1 MPGKASF
8 DAIVVGAGLV
18 GLSLTLALLRQG
30 WQVLLVDKRSAPV
43 KPDSKPVSVSG
54 FQLDSGFSAR
64 VSALN
69 SRSLT
74 LLNELGIDATWLEQH
89 SALFQGMH
97 VWDGDGTAGI
107 EFNASGRIVEN
118 HRLEWALLL
127 QISHLGLTPVWQSEI
142 SDIECLADEVRI
154 RFSTGEEFLGNCL
167 MGVDGA
173 YSDTRERV
181 GIRVI
186 EWSYEQTSMTTT
198 VQTTL
203 PHTGIARQCFT
214 RDGPLALLPLADP
227 KLCSLVWS
235 GRNTVDR
242 MALSDEMLCQEISR
256 ESEFVLGQV
265 TAVDS
270 RFEFPLRQA
279 HAVHYAKNN
288 VVLLGDAAHS
298 IHPLAGQGVN
308 LGFADVHSLVRALAV
323 LKLTPTWSLAKIFE
337 KYQRQQRPRNLLMT
351 ATMESL
357 KRLFDTDHSF
367 VRWARNTGMDWLD
380 GQDLIKAQLERVASG
395 L

>member
-18 GLSLTLALLRQG
+18 GLSLTLALLQQG

-54 FQLDSGFSAR
+54 FQLDAGFSAR

-127 QISHLGLTPVWQSEI
+127 QISHLGLTPVWQSEL

-308 LGFADVHSLVRALAV
+308 LGFADVHSLVSALAV

>member
-18 GLSLTLALLRQG
+18 GLSLTLALLQQG

-43 KPDSKPVSVSG
+43 KPDSKPVSASG

-227 KLCSLVWS
+227 QLCSLVWS

-308 LGFADVHSLVRALAV
+308 LGFADVHSLVSALAV

>member
-18 GLSLTLALLRQG
+18 GLSLTLALLQQG

-127 QISHLGLTPVWQSEI
+127 QISHLGLTPVWQSEL

-227 KLCSLVWS
+227 QLCSLVWS
-235 GRNTVDR
+235 GRNTFDR

-308 LGFADVHSLVRALAV
+308 LGFADVHSLVSALAV

>member
-308 LGFADVHSLVRALAV
+308 LGFADVHSLVSALAV

-380 GQDLIKAQLERVASG
+380 GQGLIKAQLERVASG

>member
-18 GLSLTLALLRQG
+18 GLSLTLALLQQG

-43 KPDSKPVSVSG
+43 KPDSKPVSASG

-74 LLNELGIDATWLEQH
+74 LLSELGIDATWLEQH

-107 EFNASGRIVEN
+107 KFNASGRIVEN

-142 SDIECLADEVRI
+142 SDIQCLADEVRI

-214 RDGPLALLPLADP
+214 RDGPLALLPLVDP
-227 KLCSLVWS
+227 QLCSLVWS

-308 LGFADVHSLVRALAV
+308 LGFADVYSLVSALAV
-323 LKLTPTWSLAKIFE
+323 LKLTPTRSLAKIFE

-367 VRWARNTGMDWLD
+367 VRWVRNTGMDWLD

>member
-43 KPDSKPVSVSG
+43 KPDSKPVSASG

-308 LGFADVHSLVRALAV
+308 LGFADVHSLVSALAV

>member
-1 MPGKASF
+1 MSGKASF

-18 GLSLTLALLRQG
+18 GLSLTLALLQQG

-54 FQLDSGFSAR
+54 FQLDSGYSAR

-107 EFNASGRIVEN
+107 EFEASGRIVEN
-118 HRLEWALLL
+118 HRLEWALLS
-127 QISHLGLTPVWQSEI
+127 QISQLGLTPVWQSEI

-154 RFSTGEEFLGNCL
+154 RLSTGDDLLGNCL
-167 MGVDGA
+167 MGADGA
-173 YSDTRERV
+173 YSDIRERL
-181 GIRVI
+181 GISVI
-186 EWSYEQTSMTTT
+186 EWSYEQAALTTT

-227 KLCSLVWS
+227 QLCSLVWS
-235 GRNTVDR
+235 GRNTADR
-242 MALSDEMLCQEISR
+242 MALSNEMLCQEISR

-265 TAVDS
+265 TAVDR

-308 LGFADVHSLVRALAV
+308 LGFADVHSLVGALAV
-323 LKLTPTWSLAKIFE
+323 LKLTPTRSLAKIFE
-337 KYQRQQRPRNLLMT
+337 KYQRQQRPRNLLMA
-351 ATMESL
+351 ATTESL

-380 GQDLIKAQLERVASG
+380 GQDLIKAQLEKVASG

>member
-18 GLSLTLALLRQG
+18 GLSLTLALLQQG

-43 KPDSKPVSVSG
+43 KPDSKPVSASG

-308 LGFADVHSLVRALAV
+308 LGFADVHSLVSALAV

>member
-18 GLSLTLALLRQG
+18 GLSLTLALLQQG

-308 LGFADVHSLVRALAV
+308 LGFADVHSLVSALAV

>member
-214 RDGPLALLPLADP
+214 QDGPLALLPLADP
-227 KLCSLVWS
+227 QLCSLVWS

-308 LGFADVHSLVRALAV
+308 LGFADVHSLVSALAV
-323 LKLTPTWSLAKIFE
+323 LKLTPTRSLAKIFE

>member
-1 MPGKASF
+1 
-8 DAIVVGAGLV
+8 
-18 GLSLTLALLRQG
+18 
-30 WQVLLVDKRSAPV
+30 
-43 KPDSKPVSVSG
+43 
-54 FQLDSGFSAR
+54 
-64 VSALN
+64 
-69 SRSLT
+69 
-74 LLNELGIDATWLEQH
+74 
-89 SALFQGMH
+89 
-97 VWDGDGTAGI
+97 
-107 EFNASGRIVEN
+107 
-118 HRLEWALLL
+118 
-127 QISHLGLTPVWQSEI
+127 
-142 SDIECLADEVRI
+142 
-154 RFSTGEEFLGNCL
+154 
-167 MGVDGA
+167 
-173 YSDTRERV
+173 
-181 GIRVI
+181 
-186 EWSYEQTSMTTT
+186 
-198 VQTTL
+198 
-203 PHTGIARQCFT
+203 HTGIARQCFT

-227 KLCSLVWS
+227 QLCSLVWS

-308 LGFADVHSLVRALAV
+308 LGFADVHSLVSALAV
-323 LKLTPTWSLAKIFE
+323 LKLTPTRSLAKIFE

>member
-1 MPGKASF
+1 
-8 DAIVVGAGLV
+8 
-18 GLSLTLALLRQG
+18 
-30 WQVLLVDKRSAPV
+30 
-43 KPDSKPVSVSG
+43 
-54 FQLDSGFSAR
+54 
-64 VSALN
+64 
-69 SRSLT
+69 
-74 LLNELGIDATWLEQH
+74 
-89 SALFQGMH
+89 
-97 VWDGDGTAGI
+97 
-107 EFNASGRIVEN
+107 
-118 HRLEWALLL
+118 
-127 QISHLGLTPVWQSEI
+127 
-142 SDIECLADEVRI
+142 
-154 RFSTGEEFLGNCL
+154 
-167 MGVDGA
+167 
-173 YSDTRERV
+173 
-181 GIRVI
+181 
-186 EWSYEQTSMTTT
+186 
-198 VQTTL
+198 
-203 PHTGIARQCFT
+203 
-214 RDGPLALLPLADP
+214 
-227 KLCSLVWS
+227 
-235 GRNTVDR
+235 

-308 LGFADVHSLVRALAV
+308 LGFADVHSLVSALAV
-323 LKLTPTWSLAKIFE
+323 LKLTPTRSLAKIFE
-337 KYQRQQRPRNLLMT
+337 KYQRQRRPRNLLMT

>member
-1 MPGKASF
+1 MPAKTPF
-8 DAIVVGAGLV
+8 DAIVVGAGMV
-18 GLSLTLALLRQG
+18 GLSLTLALLQQG

-43 KPDSKPVSVSG
+43 KPDRQPVSVSG
-54 FQLDSGFSAR
+54 FQLNSGFSAR
-64 VSALN
+64 VSAVN
-69 SRSLT
+69 GRSLK
-74 LLNELGIDATWLEQH
+74 LLNELGIDATWLEQN
-89 SALFQGMH
+89 SALFQGMR

-107 EFNASGRIVEN
+107 EFDASGRIVEN
-118 HRLEWALLL
+118 HRLEWALLS
-127 QISHLGLTPVWQSEI
+127 QISQLGLTPLWQSEI
-142 SDIECLADEVRI
+142 TAIDYSADTVGI
-154 RFSTGEEFLGNCL
+154 RLGTGEDFQGRCL

-181 GIRVI
+181 GISVI
-186 EWSYEQTSMTTT
+186 EWSYEQTALTTT

-203 PHTGIARQCFT
+203 PHAGIARQCFT
-214 RDGPLALLPLADP
+214 RDGPLALLPLADS

-235 GRNTVDR
+235 GRNTPDR
-242 MALSDEMLCQEISR
+242 MALSDESLCQEISA
-256 ESEFVLGQV
+256 ETEFVLGEV
-265 TAVDS
+265 TAVDR

-308 LGFADVHSLVRALAV
+308 LGFADVHSLVNALAV
-323 LKLTPTWSLAKIFE
+323 LKLTPNQSLAKIFE

-351 ATMESL
+351 VAMEGL
-357 KRLFDTDHSF
+357 KRLFDTDHSL
-367 VRWARNTGMDWLD
+367 VRWARNTGMGWLD
-380 GQDLIKAQLERVASG
+380 GQDLVKAQLERVAAG

>member
-308 LGFADVHSLVRALAV
+308 LGFADVHSLVSALAV
-323 LKLTPTWSLAKIFE
+323 LKLTPTRSLAKIFE

>member
-18 GLSLTLALLRQG
+18 GLSLTLALLQQG

-69 SRSLT
+69 SRSLA

-227 KLCSLVWS
+227 QLCSLVWS

-308 LGFADVHSLVRALAV
+308 LGFADVHSLVSALAV
-323 LKLTPTWSLAKIFE
+323 LKLTPTRSLAKIFE
-337 KYQRQQRPRNLLMT
+337 KYQCQQRPRNLLMT

>member
-18 GLSLTLALLRQG
+18 GLSLTLALLQQG
-30 WQVLLVDKRSAPV
+30 WQVLLVDKRTAPV

-186 EWSYEQTSMTTT
+186 EWSYEQTAMTTT
-198 VQTTL
+198 VQTAL

-227 KLCSLVWS
+227 QLCSLVWS

-308 LGFADVHSLVRALAV
+308 LGFADVHSLVSALAV
-323 LKLTPTWSLAKIFE
+323 LKLTPSWSLAKIFE

>member
-43 KPDSKPVSVSG
+43 KPDSKPVSASG

-227 KLCSLVWS
+227 QLCSLVWS

-308 LGFADVHSLVRALAV
+308 LGFADVHSLVSALAV

>member
-18 GLSLTLALLRQG
+18 GLSLTLALLQQG

-154 RFSTGEEFLGNCL
+154 RLSTGEEFLGNCL

-308 LGFADVHSLVRALAV
+308 LGFADVHSLVSALAV
-323 LKLTPTWSLAKIFE
+323 LKLTPTRSLAKIFE

>member
-74 LLNELGIDATWLEQH
+74 LLNELGVDATWLEQH

-308 LGFADVHSLVRALAV
+308 LGFADVHSLVSALAV

>member
-18 GLSLTLALLRQG
+18 GLSLTLALLQQG

-203 PHTGIARQCFT
+203 PHTGIAHQCFT

-308 LGFADVHSLVRALAV
+308 LGFADVHSLVSALAV

>member
-308 LGFADVHSLVRALAV
+308 LGFADVHSLVSALAV

>member
-18 GLSLTLALLRQG
+18 GLSLTLALLQQG

-43 KPDSKPVSVSG
+43 KPDSKPVSASG

-308 LGFADVHSLVRALAV
+308 LGFADVHSLVSALAV
-323 LKLTPTWSLAKIFE
+323 LKLTPTRSLAKIFE

>member
-18 GLSLTLALLRQG
+18 GLSLTLALLQQG

-227 KLCSLVWS
+227 QLCSLVWS

-308 LGFADVHSLVRALAV
+308 LGFADVHSLVSALAV
-323 LKLTPTWSLAKIFE
+323 LKLTPTRSLAKIFE

>member
-127 QISHLGLTPVWQSEI
+127 QISQLGLTPVWQSEI

-308 LGFADVHSLVRALAV
+308 LGFADVHSLVSALAV

-351 ATMESL
+351 ATMESI

>member
-227 KLCSLVWS
+227 QLCSLVWS

-308 LGFADVHSLVRALAV
+308 LGFADVHSLVSALAV
-323 LKLTPTWSLAKIFE
+323 LKLTPTRSLAKIFE

>member
-203 PHTGIARQCFT
+203 PHTGITRQCFT

-242 MALSDEMLCQEISR
+242 MANEYTFSP
-256 ESEFVLGQV
+256 F
-265 TAVDS
+265 
-270 RFEFPLRQA
+270 
-279 HAVHYAKNN
+279 
-288 VVLLGDAAHS
+288 
-298 IHPLAGQGVN
+298 
-308 LGFADVHSLVRALAV
+308 LAV
-323 LKLTPTWSLAKIFE
+323 AGSSSVPTV
-337 KYQRQQRPRNLLMT
+337 T
-351 ATMESL
+351 
-357 KRLFDTDHSF
+357 
-367 VRWARNTGMDWLD
+367 
-380 GQDLIKAQLERVASG
+380 
-395 L
+395 

>member
-18 GLSLTLALLRQG
+18 GLSLTLALLQQG

-308 LGFADVHSLVRALAV
+308 LGFADVHSLVSALAV

-380 GQDLIKAQLERVASG
+380 GQGLIKAQLERVASG

>member
-1 MPGKASF
+1 M
-8 DAIVVGAGLV
+8 
-18 GLSLTLALLRQG
+18 
-30 WQVLLVDKRSAPV
+30 
-43 KPDSKPVSVSG
+43 
-54 FQLDSGFSAR
+54 
-64 VSALN
+64 SALN

-308 LGFADVHSLVRALAV
+308 LGFADVHSLVSALAV
-323 LKLTPTWSLAKIFE
+323 LKLTPTRSLAKIFE

>member
-18 GLSLTLALLRQG
+18 GLSLTLALLQQG

-97 VWDGDGTAGI
+97 VWDGDGTASI
-107 EFNASGRIVEN
+107 EFDASGRIVEN

-227 KLCSLVWS
+227 QLCSLVWS
-235 GRNTVDR
+235 GRNTFDR

-308 LGFADVHSLVRALAV
+308 LGFADVHSLVSALAV
-323 LKLTPTWSLAKIFE
+323 LKLTPTRSMAKIFE

>member
-43 KPDSKPVSVSG
+43 KPDSKPVSASG

-227 KLCSLVWS
+227 QLCSLVWS

-308 LGFADVHSLVRALAV
+308 LGFADVHSLVSALAV
-323 LKLTPTWSLAKIFE
+323 LKLTPTRSLAKIFE

>member
-227 KLCSLVWS
+227 QLCSLVWS

-308 LGFADVHSLVRALAV
+308 LGFADVHSLVSALAV

>member
-18 GLSLTLALLRQG
+18 GLSLTLALLQQG

-97 VWDGDGTAGI
+97 VWDGDGTASI
-107 EFNASGRIVEN
+107 EFDASGRIVEN

-127 QISHLGLTPVWQSEI
+127 QISQLGLTPVWQSEI

-279 HAVHYAKNN
+279 HAVRYAKNN

-308 LGFADVHSLVRALAV
+308 LGFADVHSLVSALAV
-323 LKLTPTWSLAKIFE
+323 LKLTPTRSLAKIFE